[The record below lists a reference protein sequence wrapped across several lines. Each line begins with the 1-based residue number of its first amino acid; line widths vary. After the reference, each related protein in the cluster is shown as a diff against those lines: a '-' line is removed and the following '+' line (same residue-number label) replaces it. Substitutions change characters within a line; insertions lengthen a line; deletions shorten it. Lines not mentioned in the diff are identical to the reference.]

1 MFKPH
6 RSSWDESWATCRQGI
21 PLSYF
26 NSRQRETEKL
36 GGAGRAKFPDVRPH
50 VRNIA
55 DALHDAVTT
64 NGWRF
69 VDWTSFLGAKGFP
82 GRPSD
87 GDVAHQRQGLRSI
100 WVGGR
105 YTPSGV
111 TFTSA
116 KIAFLHKP

>member
-1 MFKPH
+1 MFVKFGVVDGNKLN
-6 RSSWDESWATCRQGI
+6 SS
-21 PLSYF
+21 
-26 NSRQRETEKL
+26 TEL
-36 GGAGRAKFPDVRPH
+36 
-50 VRNIA
+50 NIA
-55 DALHDAVTT
+55 DALDDAVTT

-116 KIAFLHKP
+116 KVAFLHKP